1 MALVSPTGAG
11 GRPRAGRGSPGLA
24 IANTVIDRY
33 DAVPWRYDRAHYK
46 AALRPGFGAS
56 TGRPV
61 RTRFDPD
68 LADRRPSTP

>member
-1 MALVSPTGAG
+1 M
-11 GRPRAGRGSPGLA
+11 
-24 IANTVIDRY
+24 DRY